1 MQHLSKVRAIPNDKQ
16 RLLKRV
22 VECLCRVPEM
32 VAVVLGGSYAA
43 GTSDESSDLDIG
55 LYYREAEPFSIT
67 EIRRIADNISSQG
80 AATVTDFYEWGPWV
94 NGGAWIQTEV
104 GKVDFL
110 YRNLDQVERTIRDAQ
125 QGIIAHDYDQ
135 QPTFGFYS
143 VIYLA
148 EIRACDSLFDP
159 GSQIVRLK
167 HQVEVYPPR
176 LKRTIVGECLWSAE
190 FALRFARKF
199 AACGDVYNT
208 VGCLTRVASN
218 LTQVLFALNERY
230 FIGDKKVMEKIASF
244 PILPGGYVQQITS
257 ILASPG
263 KTPEELS
270 RTVSHLETLWHS
282 VVLLA
287 GDAYQPKDG

>member
-1 MQHLSKVRAIPNDKQ
+1 
-16 RLLKRV
+16 
-22 VECLCRVPEM
+22 M

-55 LYYREAEPFSIT
+55 LYYHEAKPFSIT
-67 EIRRIADNISSQG
+67 EIRRIADNISNQG
-80 AATVTDFYEWGPWV
+80 AAVVSDFYEWGPWV
-94 NGGAWIQTEV
+94 NGGAWIQTEA

-110 YRNLDQVERTIRDAQ
+110 YRNFDQVERTIRDAR

-148 EIRACDSLFDP
+148 EIQACVPLFDP

-176 LKRTIVGECLWSAE
+176 LKRAIVRECLWSAE
-190 FALRFARKF
+190 FTLGFARKF
-199 AACGDVYNT
+199 AARGDVYNT
-208 VGCLTRVASN
+208 VGCLTRVVSN

-244 PILPGGYVQQITS
+244 PVLPGGYVQQIES
-257 ILASPG
+257 ILSSPG
-263 KTPEELS
+263 KASGELE

-287 GDAYQPKDG
+287 GDMYQPKYG